1 MRTDNG
7 VSVLA
12 GVRVLDLSRVM
23 SGPYCTA
30 MLADLGAEVI
40 KLETPGS
47 GDDSRRFGP
56 FVNGASVYFAL
67 LNRGKK
73 SVALNLKNAKARD
86 IAQRLAA
93 ACDVVVENFRPGVAA
108 RLGLDYATLAARNE
122 RLVYLSISG
131 FGQQGPFADRPAYDL
146 IVQAMSG
153 LMSITGQPQGL
164 PTAVGESLAD
174 VATGM
179 FGAFAVVSAL
189 FQCERTGR
197 GAHIDLA
204 MFDSL
209 LAMQTTALSR
219 LLAEGRA
226 PARVGNR
233 HPVTVPVDT
242 FQSKDGLFAMVAPSD
257 AHFRRLCTLIGRP
270 ELADDPK
277 FKDNKA
283 RARHEPFLKAQI
295 EGWSCRLGV
304 DECVAA
310 CAQADIPAG
319 PVWDLKQAARSA
331 HATAR
336 GLLTPVPHPVFGTLE
351 LVAQPARFSSSGK
364 ASAGREPLLGEHTA
378 EVLRQHLGLDEGD
391 LEALRRDGA
400 L

>member
-1 MRTDNG
+1 M
-7 VSVLA
+7 SVLA

-47 GDDSRRFGP
+47 GDDSRHFGP
-56 FVNGASVYFAL
+56 FVNGSSVYFAL

-73 SVALNLKNAKARD
+73 SIALNLKNANARD
-86 IAQRLAA
+86 VAQRLAA
-93 ACDVVVENFRPGVAA
+93 ESDVVVENFRPGVAS
-108 RLGLDYATLAARNE
+108 RLGLDYATLSAKNE

-131 FGQQGPFADRPAYDL
+131 FGQNGPFADRPAYDL

-153 LMSITGQPQGL
+153 LMSITGQPQGQ

-189 FQCERTGR
+189 FKRERAGR
-197 GAHIDLA
+197 GTHIDLA

-209 LAMQTTALSR
+209 LAMQTTGLSR

-226 PARVGNR
+226 PERVGNR

-242 FQSKDGLFAMVAPSD
+242 FSAKDGLFAMVVPGD
-257 AHFRRLCTLIGRP
+257 AHFGRLCTLIGRP
-270 ELADDPK
+270 ELARDAR
-277 FKDNKA
+277 FKDNPA
-283 RARHEPFLKAQI
+283 RARYEPLLKNEI
-295 EGWSCRLGV
+295 ESWSRALRV
-304 DECVAA
+304 EDCVAA
-310 CAQADIPAG
+310 CAKADIPAG
-319 PVWDLKQAARSA
+319 PVWNLQQAARSE
-331 HATAR
+331 HSSAR
-336 GLLTPVPHPVFGTLE
+336 GLLNKIDHPSIPGLE
-351 LVAQPARFSSSGK
+351 LVSQPARFSS
-364 ASAGREPLLGEHTA
+364 APRAEPAREPMLGEHTA
-378 EVLRQHLGLDEGD
+378 QILRERLGLS
-391 LEALRRDGA
+391 EAEVESLRREGA
-400 L
+400 A